1 MRCTNCGA
9 NLPPGAVSCPLCG
22 LPTPYNATGA
32 ADSPQIAP
40 TVIAP
45 QSPYGAYGSPPPLDP
60 TVAIPSPGGMPSTGY
75 GTPPPPPGPNP
86 YDPNAVNPYN
96 APTSP
101 FEAPPQYGVPP
112 MQQGGYVAPP
122 QVGPGGYGYGAPP
135 PKRRSR
141 VGLIV
146 GIVLLVVLL
155 ACVGVSVLVYEG
167 AKQGID
173 SVTATVTAAVGTAT
187 SIPTTDTTTTTGQGT
202 PPSGQ
207 SIDATA
213 AGIISNIQTA
223 SAVDQTNAT
232 PTQPATTFTT
242 QQTIYA
248 TVDLNMNGQ
257 TGYAEAKWYGDNT
270 LLHTSKI
277 LNINDPN
284 FAHAFFSVTYSIAT
298 QGAVEIYWC
307 TQSDCSD
314 AALAGVTNFTVTSS
328 SFHWQG
334 QPPVAFI
341 DSNRPYV
348 AGLQ

>member
-1 MRCTNCGA
+1 MQCTNCGA
-9 NLPPGAVSCPLCG
+9 NLPPGAISCPLCG
-22 LPTPYNATGA
+22 LPTPYNATGS

-45 QSPYGAYGSPPPLDP
+45 YGSPPPIDP
-60 TVAIPSPGGMPSTGY
+60 TVAIPPLRAMPPTGYGAPAY
-75 GTPPPPPGPNP
+75 GTPPPPVPNP
-86 YDPNAVNPYN
+86 YDPNSVNPYN

-101 FEAPPQYGVPP
+101 FEVPPQYGAPP
-112 MQQGGYVAPP
+112 MQQGGYVPPP

-146 GIVLLVVLL
+146 GIVLFVILL
-155 ACVGVSVLVYEG
+155 ACVGISVLVYQG
-167 AKQGID
+167 AKLGINT
-173 SVTATVTAAVGTAT
+173 VTATATAAAGTAT
-187 SIPTTDTTTTTGQGT
+187 SIPTAETTTSGQGT

-207 SIDATA
+207 AIDATA
-213 AGIISNIQTA
+213 ANIINNIQTA
-223 SAVDQTNAT
+223 SDIDQNTAI
-232 PTQPATTFTT
+232 PTKLATTFTT
-242 QQTIYA
+242 QQTIYT
-248 TVDLNMNGQ
+248 TVNLNLNGQ
-257 TGYAEAKWYGDNT
+257 TGFAEARWYDGNT

-277 LNINDPN
+277 LNLNDPK
-284 FAHAFFSVTYSIAT
+284 FAHAYFGFIYSNAT

-314 AALAGVTNFTVTSS
+314 AALAGATNFTVTSS

-334 QPPVAFI
+334 PSPVAFI

-348 AGLQ
+348 AGLR

>member
-1 MRCTNCGA
+1 MQCTNCGA

-22 LPTPYNATGA
+22 LPTSYNVTKS

-45 QSPYGAYGSPPPLDP
+45 QSPYAPYDSSAPLNP
-60 TVAIPSPGGMPSTGY
+60 TVPIPVYGGMPPTDY
-75 GTPPPPPGPNP
+75 GAPPPPSPGPNP
-86 YDPNAVNPYN
+86 YDPNSVNPYN
-96 APTSP
+96 APTAQY
-101 FEAPPQYGVPP
+101 EASP
-112 MQQGGYVAPP
+112 MQQGGYVPPP
-122 QVGPGGYGYGAPP
+122 QVGPGGYGTPP
-135 PKRRSR
+135 FKRRRR

-155 ACVGVSVLVYEG
+155 AGAGISVLLYQG
-167 AKQGID
+167 AKQGIS
-173 SVTATVTAAVGTAT
+173 SVTATAT
-187 SIPTTDTTTTTGQGT
+187 SIPTAGTTVGQGT

-213 AGIISNIQTA
+213 AGIITNIQTA
-223 SAVDQTNAT
+223 SAVDQTNAI
-232 PTQPATTFTT
+232 PTQLATTFTT

-248 TVDLNMNGQ
+248 TFDLNLNGQ
-257 TGYAEAKWYGDNT
+257 TGYAEARWYGNNT
-270 LLHTSKI
+270 LLDTSNVLTI
-277 LNINDPN
+277 SDPTT
-284 FAHAFFSVTYSIAT
+284 AHHAYFGFPYSTAT
-298 QGAVEIYWC
+298 QGAVGIYWC

-341 DSNRPYV
+341 ASNRPYV
-348 AGLQ
+348 AGLR

>member
-1 MRCTNCGA
+1 
-9 NLPPGAVSCPLCG
+9 
-22 LPTPYNATGA
+22 
-32 ADSPQIAP
+32 
-40 TVIAP
+40 
-45 QSPYGAYGSPPPLDP
+45 
-60 TVAIPSPGGMPSTGY
+60 
-75 GTPPPPPGPNP
+75 
-86 YDPNAVNPYN
+86 
-96 APTSP
+96 
-101 FEAPPQYGVPP
+101 

-167 AKQGID
+167 AKQGIN

-348 AGLQ
+348 ASLQ

>member
-1 MRCTNCGA
+1 
-9 NLPPGAVSCPLCG
+9 
-22 LPTPYNATGA
+22 
-32 ADSPQIAP
+32 
-40 TVIAP
+40 
-45 QSPYGAYGSPPPLDP
+45 
-60 TVAIPSPGGMPSTGY
+60 
-75 GTPPPPPGPNP
+75 
-86 YDPNAVNPYN
+86 
-96 APTSP
+96 
-101 FEAPPQYGVPP
+101 
-112 MQQGGYVAPP
+112 
-122 QVGPGGYGYGAPP
+122 
-135 PKRRSR
+135 

-155 ACVGVSVLVYEG
+155 ACVGISVLVYQG
-167 AKQGID
+167 AKQGIN
-173 SVTATVTAAVGTAT
+173 SITATVTSVAGTAT
-187 SIPTTDTTTTTGQGT
+187 SIPTANTTTTSGQGT

-213 AGIISNIQTA
+213 ADIIKNIQTA
-223 SAVDQTNAT
+223 SDVDQNQAT
-232 PTQPATTFTT
+232 PTKLATTFIT

-248 TVDLNMNGQ
+248 TIDLKLNGQ
-257 TGYAEAKWYGDNT
+257 TGYAVAKWYGDNT

-277 LNINDPN
+277 LTLNDPS
-284 FAHAFFSVTYSIAT
+284 FAHAFFSVTYRIAT

-348 AGLQ
+348 ADLR